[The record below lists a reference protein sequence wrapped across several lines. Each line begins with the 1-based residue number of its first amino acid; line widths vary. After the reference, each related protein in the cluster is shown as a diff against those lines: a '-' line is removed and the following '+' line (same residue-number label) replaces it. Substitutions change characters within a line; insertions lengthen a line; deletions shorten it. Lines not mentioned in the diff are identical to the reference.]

1 MIGIGIDTGGT
12 FTDAV
17 VYDMEQQ
24 KILCSGKTLTTKSH
38 LEDCIAAVLDLLEP
52 EYVKQAEMLA
62 LSTTLAT
69 NACLEDKG
77 SRAKILMI
85 GMNPECMP
93 NLREVYG
100 AYGFR
105 DPEELIFIE
114 GKPEHLFEQPKE
126 PDWKELEEK
135 APAWFAQCGAVGV
148 LQAFPRANGGRF
160 EKTAKDILKKK
171 LGVPV
176 TTACE
181 MSDEVDVLRRG
192 AGTLLNTRLI
202 PLIAEFFQAVKHVM
216 QERNMEMPLALMRSD
231 GSLMSEELA
240 REYPVETLLSGPAA
254 SLVGGSVLAGQ
265 ADAVIVD
272 MGGTTT
278 DVAMVRNKMPLT
290 SQGGIKIGP
299 WKTTINGV
307 YVDTFL
313 LGGDSAVRFREGRLY
328 LDGRRVIPLSFLAE
342 RYPQITERL
351 RALGGQKRTHTRML
365 HECYVLQRSIA
376 GQPGFTEEEQRLCR
390 VLETGPLL
398 LEELAEAVEGDVYTL
413 KTERLEAEGIL
424 MRSGLTPTDM
434 MILKGDFP
442 GRRGEAAGEA
452 LRFLAR
458 NLGCRPEEIP
468 DQVYELVEKKLY
480 CNLARILLKIEYPGQ
495 ERVLGQ
501 KNIEEFIEMTYRKA
515 RHPEETEWIGAPFSI
530 RVPIVGVGA
539 PVHIFLPRVAA
550 MLGTRAIIGKDAP
563 VANALG
569 AIASQIV
576 ARVQVRVKVEYKGA
590 EFLGYSVYEGT
601 ERRMFQDYQQALDL
615 AGKLARQQ
623 VLEKTRRQGG
633 FENPRIQVKIREIGG
648 KGSNLPMLF
657 ETIVEAVA
665 VSGFRM

>member
-17 VYDMEQQ
+17 VYDMERQ
-24 KILCSGKTLTTKSH
+24 KILCSGKTLTTKAH
-38 LEDCIAAVLDLLEP
+38 LEDCIAAALDLLDP
-52 EYVKQAEMLA
+52 VYVKQAELLA

-114 GKPEHLFEQPKE
+114 GKPEHLFEQPQE
-126 PDWKELEEK
+126 PDWEELEGK
-135 APAWFAQCGAVGV
+135 ASRWFAQCGAVGV

-160 EKTAKDILKKK
+160 EKTAKEILKKK

-216 QERNMEMPLALMRSD
+216 EERNMKMPLAIMRSD
-231 GSLMSEELA
+231 GSLMSEEMA

-254 SLVGGSVLAGQ
+254 SLVGGSALAGQ
-265 ADAVIVD
+265 ANAVIVD

-278 DVAMVRNKMPLT
+278 DVAMVRDKMPLT

-328 LDGRRVIPLSFLAE
+328 LDGRRVIPLSFLA
-342 RYPQITERL
+342 
-351 RALGGQKRTHTRML
+351 
-365 HECYVLQRSIA
+365 
-376 GQPGFTEEEQRLCR
+376 
-390 VLETGPLL
+390 
-398 LEELAEAVEGDVYTL
+398 
-413 KTERLEAEGIL
+413 
-424 MRSGLTPTDM
+424 
-434 MILKGDFP
+434 
-442 GRRGEAAGEA
+442 GR
-452 LRFLAR
+452 
-458 NLGCRPEEIP
+458 
-468 DQVYELVEKKLY
+468 
-480 CNLARILLKIEYPGQ
+480 
-495 ERVLGQ
+495 
-501 KNIEEFIEMTYRKA
+501 
-515 RHPEETEWIGAPFSI
+515 
-530 RVPIVGVGA
+530 
-539 PVHIFLPRVAA
+539 
-550 MLGTRAIIGKDAP
+550 
-563 VANALG
+563 
-569 AIASQIV
+569 
-576 ARVQVRVKVEYKGA
+576 
-590 EFLGYSVYEGT
+590 
-601 ERRMFQDYQQALDL
+601 
-615 AGKLARQQ
+615 
-623 VLEKTRRQGG
+623 
-633 FENPRIQVKIREIGG
+633 
-648 KGSNLPMLF
+648 
-657 ETIVEAVA
+657 
-665 VSGFRM
+665 